1 MIYGPQPL
9 TEDDMKRW
17 EAIQRAALE
26 LSESESVDG
35 RRKAEDGRL
44 RAEGGAGAGL
54 SGKMPLPHG
63 RKPKDYWWNN

>member
-26 LSESESVDG
+26 LSESAEGQRSGV
-35 RRKAEDGRL
+35 RKKAET
-44 RAEGGAGAGL
+44 ASEGAGL
-54 SGKMPLPHG
+54 GGRMPPPRGKA
-63 RKPKDYWWNN
+63 KDYWWNN